1 MVEII
6 TIGDELLI
14 GQVTDTNSAW
24 MGRELNKAGFDVQR
38 ITSVSDKKEEI
49 QDVLE
54 KASQRAKIV
63 LMTGGLGPTR
73 DDITKKTLC
82 EFFDTHL
89 VFNEEVFSDIQ
100 GFLKGRVK
108 NINELNRDQ
117 ALVPEKCEVIRNGM
131 GTAPVMWFDYND
143 SVVVSMPGVPMEM
156 KLAMSNSIIPRLKTK
171 YQPGVIIHKTVLVH
185 NIPEAV
191 LAEMLTGWEDALPTE
206 IKLAYL
212 PAPGRIRLRLSA
224 RGTDEQLLQ
233 SKIEKAVDELS
244 PVIGDNIY
252 GEEDLPAADIFAGFF
267 GNTGKSLAL
276 AESCSGGYLA
286 HLVTSVAGSSN
297 YFKGSLVT
305 YSNEMKQ
312 KLLGVSAKDLEKFG
326 AVSSQVV
333 EQMAL
338 GALKATD
345 ADYAIATSG
354 IAGPGGGTDDKPV
367 GTVWMAWAASGNRV
381 VSKQF
386 RFGKDRER
394 NILRTSE
401 TALIELMQMMRKGE
415 I

>member
-100 GFLKGRVK
+100 EFLKGRVK
-108 NINELNRDQ
+108 NINELNRGQ

-131 GTAPVMWFDYND
+131 GTAPIMWFDYND

-156 KLAMSNSIIPRLKTK
+156 KLAMKNSIIPRLKEK

-233 SKIEKAVDELS
+233 SKIEKAVDGLL
-244 PVIGDNIY
+244 PVIGDHIY

-267 GNTGKSLAL
+267 RNTGKSLAL

-286 HLVTSVAGSSN
+286 HLVTSVAGSSS

-312 KLLGVSAKDLEKFG
+312 KLLGVSVKDLERFG

-338 GALKATD
+338 GALKATG

-367 GTVWMAWAASGNRV
+367 GTVWMAWAASENKV

-401 TALIELMQMMRKGE
+401 TALIELMQMMRAGK

>member
-49 QDVLE
+49 QEVLE
-54 KASQRAKIV
+54 NASQRAKIV

-89 VFNEEVFSDIQ
+89 IFNEEVFSDIQ
-100 GFLKGRVK
+100 TFLKGRVK
-108 NINELNRDQ
+108 NINELNREQ
-117 ALVPEKCEVIRNGM
+117 ALVPEKCEVIRNSM
-131 GTAPVMWFDYND
+131 GTAPIMWFDYKD
-143 SVVVSMPGVPMEM
+143 SVVVSMPGVPSEM
-156 KLAMSNSIIPRLKTK
+156 KQVMTNSIIPRLKQK
-171 YQPGVIIHKTVLVH
+171 YLPGIIMHKTILVH

-191 LAEMLTGWEDALPTE
+191 LAEMLTEWEDGLPSE

-224 RGTDEQLLQ
+224 RGADAQHLKAEI
-233 SKIEKAVDELS
+233 SKAVAGLI
-244 PVIGDNIY
+244 PIIGDNIY
-252 GEEDLPAADIFAGFF
+252 GEEDLPAAEIFAGFF
-267 GNTGKSLAL
+267 RKTGKSLAL

-286 HLVTSVAGSSN
+286 HLITSVAGSSE
-297 YFKGSLVT
+297 YFKGGVVS
-305 YSNEMKQ
+305 YSNEMKNR
-312 KLLGVSAKDLEKFG
+312 LLGVNVEDLTNYG
-326 AVSSQVV
+326 AVSKQVV

-338 GALKATD
+338 GALSVSE

-354 IAGPGGGTDDKPV
+354 IAGPGGGTDNKPV
-367 GTVWMAWAASGNRV
+367 GTVWIAWAAAGGRV

-386 RFGKDRER
+386 NFGKYRER

-401 TALIELMQMMRKGE
+401 TALIELMQLMKKGE
-415 I
+415 L

>member
-14 GQVTDTNSAW
+14 GQVIDTNSAW

-38 ITSVSDKKEEI
+38 ITSVRDKKEEI

-54 KASQRAKIV
+54 KASMRAKII

-82 EFFDTHL
+82 EFFNTHL
-89 VFNEEVFSDIQ
+89 VFNQEVFNDIQ

-108 NINELNRDQ
+108 NINELNRSQ

-131 GTAPVMWFDYND
+131 GTAPIMWFDYND
-143 SVVVSMPGVPMEM
+143 SVVVSMPGVPLEM
-156 KLAMSNSIIPRLKTK
+156 KLAMSNSIIPRLKQK
-171 YQPGVIIHKTVLVH
+171 YQPGIIIHKTVLVH

-191 LAEMLTGWEDALPTE
+191 LAEMLTLWEDALPSE

-224 RGTDEQLLQ
+224 RGTDGQRLQ
-233 SKIEKAVDELS
+233 DQIDEAVDGLL
-244 PVIGDNIY
+244 PLIGDNIY
-252 GEEDLPAADIFAGFF
+252 GEEDLPAAEIFAGFF
-267 GNTGKSLAL
+267 QNTGKSLAL
-276 AESCSGGYLA
+276 AESCSGGHLA
-286 HLVTSVAGSSN
+286 HLVTSVAGSSA

-312 KLLGVSAKDLEKFG
+312 KFLGVKAKDLEQFG
-326 AVSSQVV
+326 AVSPQVV

-338 GALKATD
+338 GALKATG

-354 IAGPGGGTDDKPV
+354 IAGPGGGTDEKPV
-367 GTVWMAWAASGNRV
+367 GTVWMAWAASGNKV
-381 VSKQF
+381 VSKRF

-394 NILRTSE
+394 NIWRTSE
-401 TALIELMQMMRKGE
+401 TALIELMQMMKKGE

>member
-252 GEEDLPAADIFAGFF
+252 GEEDLPAADIFAGCF

>member
-38 ITSVSDKKEEI
+38 ITSVSDNEEEI

-54 KASQRAKIV
+54 KATQRAKIV

-212 PAPGRIRLRLSA
+212 PAAGRIRLRLSA
-224 RGTDEQLLQ
+224 RGTDEPLLQ
-233 SKIEKAVDELS
+233 SKIENAVDGLL

-267 GNTGKSLAL
+267 RNTGKSLAL

-286 HLVTSVAGSSN
+286 HLVTSVAGSSE